1 MVWVSSDNIDL
12 GPWTRFRLTLTLST
26 FTPLLKRLL
35 TIICTDL
42 LLYNNFFLNSN
53 NCLDN
58 EQNSSIYHFLGDVKA
73 FKAFNFDSYKLDSCG
88 AQKDIALWANLLGP
102 LTGTLENCH
111 NGPYFPEP
119 SYKPTG
125 TIWCPFDFYRT
136 SVDAE
141 VLYAA
146 LFGVNL
152 PTVDTFARQNLSF
165 PGCWA
170 YPDSK

>member
-1 MVWVSSDNIDL
+1 MVWVSSDNFDL

-111 NGPYFPEP
+111 NGP
-119 SYKPTG
+119 
-125 TIWCPFDFYRT
+125 
-136 SVDAE
+136 
-141 VLYAA
+141 
-146 LFGVNL
+146 
-152 PTVDTFARQNLSF
+152 
-165 PGCWA
+165 
-170 YPDSK
+170 